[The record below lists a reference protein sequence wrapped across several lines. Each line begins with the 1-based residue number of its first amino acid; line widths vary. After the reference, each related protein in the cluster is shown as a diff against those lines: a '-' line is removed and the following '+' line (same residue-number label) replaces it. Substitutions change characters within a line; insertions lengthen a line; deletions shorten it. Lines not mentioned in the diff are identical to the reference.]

1 LAEAREEFCWLKPEA
16 ICLRTPAGE
25 DRTEIWTYAG
35 QNVNAAISNGLSHVA
50 GKQATVDNFRLRI
63 NELVSADLVHQ
74 WFSEMRK
81 LGPLPP
87 AIRDLSALL
96 ERLKFRQC
104 LPDRLAERMISL
116 RSTPGP
122 EGMAPLEEPIV
133 FVHWKKEP

>member
-1 LAEAREEFCWLKPEA
+1 V
-16 ICLRTPAGE
+16 RTPASE
-25 DRTEIWTYAG
+25 NRTEIWTYAG
-35 QNVNAAISNGLSHVA
+35 QNVNASLSNSLSHAA
-50 GKQATVDNFRLRI
+50 GKTATADNFRLRI
-63 NELVSADLVHQ
+63 NEVVSADLVHQ
-74 WFSEMRK
+74 WFSEMRN

-87 AIRDLSALL
+87 AIRDLSTLL

-116 RSTPGP
+116 RSTPGS